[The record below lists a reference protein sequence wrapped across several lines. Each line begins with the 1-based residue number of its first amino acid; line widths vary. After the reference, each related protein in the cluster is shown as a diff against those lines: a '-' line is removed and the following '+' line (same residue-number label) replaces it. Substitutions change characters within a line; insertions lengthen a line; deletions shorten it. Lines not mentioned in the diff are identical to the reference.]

1 MIWQIALSS
10 STTKMLFPLDLGGR
24 ADATDGAVEVNFFF
38 RRCVKVPFIWYKARQ
53 RLQALCF
60 INALRTVA
68 ISYDSTLAAECPRI
82 LTVWFN
88 CSILSG
94 FFRTVTGLICK
105 ILSSIS
111 LSG

>member
-1 MIWQIALSS
+1 MVRSGTRKTFLGCLGRRIKADGHNELAFRE
-10 STTKMLFPLDLGGR
+10 TTS
-24 ADATDGAVEVNFFF
+24 F
-38 RRCVKVPFIWYKARQ
+38 RRTSPEASEILAESQRQERKV
-53 RLQALCF
+53 
-60 INALRTVA
+60 NRTPV
-68 ISYDSTLAAECPRI
+68 ISYGSTLAVEWPRI